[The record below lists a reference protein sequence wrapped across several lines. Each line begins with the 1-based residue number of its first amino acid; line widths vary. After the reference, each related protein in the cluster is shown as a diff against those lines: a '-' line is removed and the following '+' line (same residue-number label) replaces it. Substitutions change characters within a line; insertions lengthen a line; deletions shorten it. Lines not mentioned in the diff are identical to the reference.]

1 MPALDWFLA
10 AVLLLSMLLGAWR
23 GLVFELISLAGWL
36 AALALAW
43 LFAGEVAQVLPM
55 RGASESLRHVLAFLL
70 VFVGTVMASALLA
83 VVFKKLLST
92 VGLRPADRAL
102 GALFGLS
109 RGLLLLLLLAALVS
123 MTALK
128 DAELWQQSQG
138 ARLALLALAH
148 LKPVLPP
155 DLAPYLPG

>member
-1 MPALDWFLA
+1 MPALDWFFV
-10 AVLLLSMLLGAWR
+10 AVLLLSILLGAWR
-23 GLVFELISLAGWL
+23 GLVFELISLVGWL

-43 LFAGEVAQVLPM
+43 LFAGDVAPFLPM
-55 RGASESLRHVLAFLL
+55 RGASDSLRHVLAFLL

-123 MTALK
+123 MSALK

-138 ARLALLALAH
+138 AQLTLRALAY
-148 LKPVLPP
+148 LKPLLPP
-155 DLAPYLPG
+155 EVAAYLPA